1 MILLLDDPGS
11 IGELVLVLALILCS
25 AFFSMSETA
34 LTSLSKFKIR
44 SMAEDGKKGAKHVE
58 KVSENK
64 EKLLSTVLIGG
75 NFANIALGSLI
86 TAFAMSVAGSNAAS
100 IAIATV
106 TATLIVLIFGELTP
120 KTVALEYPEKIA
132 LLVVRPLRAVMLLLS
147 PVAAALNFVIS
158 GALYPFGLSLGKKEI
173 SITEDELKSILDVGL
188 EEGVIESDEH
198 KMIDNIIEFDY
209 VHAKDIMTPRTDI
222 VAVDIEFTY
231 NEVLEAFSGAGLS
244 RIPVYED
251 NIDHVVGIVHIKDF
265 ISADSKTFSVRECM
279 REPFFTL
286 ELKRTRELF
295 KEMRRE
301 NSSLA
306 LVLDEYGGT
315 AGLVSMEDLIEEI
328 VGEIFDEH
336 DDVNNEIEQISENEY
351 IVNGAMKIDDFNEFA
366 GSSLTSEEYE
376 SVGGYVMGLAG
387 GVPEA
392 GMSLHNGEIAFTVE
406 GMERNRVERLRII
419 VEAGGEDGDE

>member
-1 MILLLDDPGS
+1 MLLDDPGS